1 MPGSSLLDGAVN
13 AARRLVRKDGDRGH
27 AQRMAILAFL
37 IRVASAGI
45 AYLLQI
51 ALARWMG
58 SFEYGIFVF
67 VWVWV
72 LILGGVAPLGLNTSV
87 IRFIPEYMETR
98 NFALLRGLLADARAI
113 TVWIAT
119 AIMLAGMAGLYFF
132 SDWIE
137 SYYVLPFYLALIC
150 VPLYA
155 LCEIQDGMG
164 RGYAWMDVALLPPF
178 VLRPLFILAAM
189 GLAYLM
195 SLPMTATTAAGAAII
210 ACWAAAV
217 IQSAML
223 ERRLARHVAKGKKA
237 HQQAMW
243 LAVSVPLLLVLSFEL
258 LLQNT
263 DVLVLSLFRNPTD
276 VAIYYAALKTIAL
289 MNFVHFAV
297 SAAVANRFSAYKA
310 QGDPDRLSA
319 FVRDAVRWTF
329 WPTLAAAV
337 VLLALGKPL
346 LWLFG
351 PGFTAAYPV
360 MFVLAVGFLFRSAM
374 GPAEFVLNMLG
385 EHRLCAAILSVSAVI
400 NLALN
405 FALIPLFGLMGAAAA
420 TALAVATATLLL
432 GWAAKRRL
440 GLNLFVGRLHA
451 S

>member
-1 MPGSSLLDGAVN
+1 MPGSGPVGWAVET
-13 AARRLVRKDGDRGH
+13 ARRLISKDGDRSR
-27 AQRMAILAFL
+27 AQRMAIFAFL
-37 IRVASAGI
+37 IRVASAGV

-72 LILGGVAPLGLNTSV
+72 LILGGIAPLGLNTSV
-87 IRFIPEYMETR
+87 IRFIPEYTETR
-98 NFALLRGLLADARAI
+98 RFALLRGLLADARAI
-113 TVWIAT
+113 TVWVAT
-119 AIMLAGMAGLYFF
+119 AIMLAGMAGLYLFG
-132 SDWIE
+132 DWVE

-155 LCEIQDGMG
+155 LSEIQDGMG
-164 RGYAWMDVALLPPF
+164 RGYGWMDVALLPPF
-178 VLRPLFILAAM
+178 VLRPLFILALM
-189 GLAYLM
+189 GLAYVIG
-195 SLPMTATTAAGAAII
+195 LPMSAVTAAGAAII

-217 IQSAML
+217 IQAVMFQHRL
-223 ERRLARHVAKGKKA
+223 PRRVATGEKA
-237 HQQAMW
+237 HQQGLW
-243 LAVSVPLLLVLSFEL
+243 LAVSLPLLLVLSFEL

-263 DVLVLSLFRNPTD
+263 DVLVLSLFRDPTD

-329 WPTLAAAV
+329 WPTLATAV
-337 VLLALGKPL
+337 LLLALGKPL

-351 PGFTAAYPV
+351 PGFDAAYPV

-385 EHRLCAAILSVSAVI
+385 EQKLCAGILSISAVL

-405 FALIPLFGLMGAAAA
+405 FALIPVFGLFGAAAA
-420 TALAVATATLLL
+420 TALAVATAAALL

-440 GLNLFVGRLHA
+440 GLNLFVGRLHVR
-451 S
+451 